1 LRKKE
6 LMEFTSQ
13 PKIKIIYK
21 NENGENIVE
30 MIVLEPEIEDK
41 QHHIISADIISQ
53 GKELWDSQSPVL
65 GIEHRNKK
73 LELYPLQDFNPNDK
87 QWLSSWNEDFKILN
101 SIIVPQD
108 MTLGSLNQRVK
119 RGSWVLSLE
128 VLSDEIWQ
136 KIQNN
141 ELTGASIG
149 ALGLLGNENSHQR
162 IFELLPLEISLVE
175 RPAIGR
181 TFLTKA
187 LEILRKP
194 ISGWHSC
201 RLKNPETMQADSFKT
216 IEQELKDGR
225 KVNIIIARP
234 KGKGKEKTTAQA
246 IRYPVEQFTEEE
258 SRRRCLEKSGTF
270 EPAKEE

>member
-1 LRKKE
+1 MYKQQE
-6 LMEFTSQ
+6 LMEFTYQ
-13 PKIKIIYK
+13 PKAKIIYK

-30 MIVLEPEIEDK
+30 MIVLQPEILDK
-41 QHHIISADIISQ
+41 QKHIVSADVIAQ
-53 GKELWDSQSPVL
+53 GKELWDSQSPIL

-73 LELYPLQDFNPNDK
+73 LELYPLQEFDPNDEE
-87 QWLSSWNEDFKILN
+87 WLSSWNEDFKILN

-108 MTLGSLNQRVK
+108 MTLGNQNQRVK
-119 RGSWVLSLE
+119 KDSWVLSLK

-162 IFELLPLEISLVE
+162 IFDLLPMEISLVGK
-175 RPAIGR
+175 PAIGR
-181 TFLTKA
+181 TFITKA

-234 KGKGKEKTTAQA
+234 KGKEKTTAQA
-246 IRYPVEQFTEEE
+246 IRYPVGQFTEEE